1 MTDQRQTDAKKWS
14 DKWFKKLNPDAKLV
28 FLWLTDNVDHGGFI
42 ELDLE
47 DIAGDIGWDDEER
60 AEEALLTLSKGKQG
74 SVRLGKGKEP
84 YVRVLIREGHCW
96 LRNKAK
102 VQCTSYD
109 LRLRV
114 AFERGCVRLFLQ
126 NKALFPEP
134 LEAYTCD
141 GTLTYPSLGFVRD
154 YKNKDRREKLED
166 IRTRGGDL
174 PGDPSKPRTDPK
186 PETEPKPARAGG
198 LPYPPEDASEIERW
212 KGQNEHY
219 DAMTD
224 GGVRMRYDEFKATA
238 RLAGAGDDLN
248 WAKVVEKMIWKQGTG
263 ELTKA
268 SGYMASLIK
277 SPDFKLG
284 VEEGGLD
291 ENGRSAAWHEQAS
304 QINKLYSHHK
314 ISADGVREM
323 HEQHRGGVDHDMA
336 AYDRGEGPL
345 QAEFPMDKPEEYP
358 A

>member
-1 MTDQRQTDAKKWS
+1 MARRLTDDGKWR
-14 DKWFKKLNPDAKLV
+14 DKWFRKLTDDAKLV
-28 FLWLTDNVDHGGFI
+28 FLWLCDNTDQAGFI
-42 ELDLE
+42 ELDE
-47 DIAGDIGWDDEER
+47 EVMEFEIGKDVER
-60 AEEALLTLSKGKQG
+60 LNEALRS
-74 SVRLGKGKEP
+74 LGKPFKGYE
-84 YVRVLIREGHCW
+84 RVLVREGICW
-96 LRNKAK
+96 LRNRAK
-102 VQCTSYD
+102 IQCGSTD
-109 LRLRV
+109 LSSKGP
-114 AFERGCVRLFLQ
+114 FQRGCLNRLLEHET
-126 NKALFPEP
+126 LFPEVRK
-134 LEAYTCD
+134 AYK
-141 GTLTYPSLGFVRD
+141 GFESLG
-154 YKNKDRREKLED
+154 KAHNNNNKSKSKSN
-166 IRTRGGDL
+166 RGSG
-174 PGDPSKPRTDPK
+174 G
-186 PETEPKPARAGG
+186 EPARAGG

-212 KGQNEHY
+212 RGKNEHY

-345 QAEFPMDKPEEYP
+345 QAEFPMDKPEEDSE
-358 A
+358 